1 MIFLFAVNIYLL
13 HLSILLYL
21 HVCRCR
27 VSISLRLS
35 EEAEDELTAGLTARQ
50 EKASLPSRVIVEGP
64 QVAGTNVFTVSV
76 TRDFPASAG
85 TD

>member
-1 MIFLFAVNIYLL
+1 M
-13 HLSILLYL
+13 
-21 HVCRCR
+21 
-27 VSISLRLS
+27 RLS
-35 EEAEDELTAGLTARQ
+35 EEAEDELAARQ